1 MADIDQTDPEIY
13 NVLINELNRGRK
25 GLEMIASENYV
36 SKAILQTTGSVL
48 TNKYSEGYPSK
59 RYYGGN
65 EYVDVAENLAISR
78 AKELFGAEYINVQP
92 HSGSQANMEAYFALL
107 ELGDPI
113 LSMSLDHGGHLTHG
127 HNISFSGKF
136 YKFSFYGVDR
146 ETKVLNMDDVRKK
159 ALEVKP
165 KLILAGF
172 SAYSREID
180 FKGFR
185 EIADEVGA
193 LLMAD
198 IAHIA
203 GLVAAKEHPDP
214 IPYCDIVTTTT
225 HKTLRG
231 PRGAMIMA
239 KGQYE
244 KDIARSVFPGIQ
256 GGPLDHVVAGKA
268 TCFKEALTPE
278 FKIYA
283 KNIKANAKALCESL
297 IETGTN
303 VVSGATENHLMLVDI
318 SKYNIGGKLAENTLD
333 KVGIFANKNM
343 IPFDTRSP
351 FDPSGIRL
359 GTAALT
365 TRGLNTNDLRE
376 IGQLISKTL
385 ANIENENELKKIKES
400 VQNICERYP
409 LYPDYELLR

>member
-1 MADIDQTDPEIY
+1 MADIDQADPEIY

-78 AKELFGAEYINVQP
+78 AKELFGAEYVNVQP

-146 ETKVLNMDDVRKK
+146 ETKTLNMDDVRKK
-159 ALEVKP
+159 AIEVKP

-180 FKGFR
+180 FKAFR

-198 IAHIA
+198 IAVI
-203 GLVAAKEHPDP
+203 
-214 IPYCDIVTTTT
+214 
-225 HKTLRG
+225 
-231 PRGAMIMA
+231 
-239 KGQYE
+239 
-244 KDIARSVFPGIQ
+244 
-256 GGPLDHVVAGKA
+256 
-268 TCFKEALTPE
+268 
-278 FKIYA
+278 
-283 KNIKANAKALCESL
+283 
-297 IETGTN
+297 
-303 VVSGATENHLMLVDI
+303 
-318 SKYNIGGKLAENTLD
+318 
-333 KVGIFANKNM
+333 
-343 IPFDTRSP
+343 
-351 FDPSGIRL
+351 
-359 GTAALT
+359 
-365 TRGLNTNDLRE
+365 
-376 IGQLISKTL
+376 
-385 ANIENENELKKIKES
+385 
-400 VQNICERYP
+400 
-409 LYPDYELLR
+409 